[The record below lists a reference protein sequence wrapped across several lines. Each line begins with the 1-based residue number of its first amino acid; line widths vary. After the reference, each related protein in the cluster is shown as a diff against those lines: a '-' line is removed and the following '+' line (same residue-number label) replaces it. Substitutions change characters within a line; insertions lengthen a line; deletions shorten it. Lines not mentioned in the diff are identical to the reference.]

1 MNFKK
6 IALSSV
12 LTVAFTT
19 TSFAAVSPEEAKKL
33 GNELTPMGAIKAGNK
48 DGSIPA
54 WTGSLNASS
63 KNMYASEK
71 PLFVIDASNYE
82 KYKANL
88 SEGEIALFKTYPKT
102 FKMPIYKSHRDVS
115 FSQLIYDRSKWNAS
129 NTITVNGIDGLRKYT
144 GGAPFPIPNNGA
156 EAMWN
161 ARVIHPHPIL
171 EGQMDDIAV
180 FASGSQSKRRQLQI
194 GEYPYAYDSNPVGKV
209 DEEISVYAAYVFVDM
224 LEPKQQKGQMTI
236 VHEPL
241 DNITH
246 SRNAWVYIPGT
257 RRVRRAPTVG
267 FDTPDGP
274 GGLMTVDDNMG
285 FNGAFERY
293 EWKLLGKKEIYIPY
307 NNYKF
312 DSTDVKLK
320 DLLTTFHPNPEYMR
334 YEKHRVWVVEAT
346 LKANARHLYSKRR
359 FYIDEDTLQVAL
371 IDSYDGRGGLWR
383 VGMINAVYEP
393 EVKGAITR
401 AVIFHDLDKQA
412 YIASRLVNETGKPDY
427 KGKPKGANFYTPK
440 KLRKLGKR

>member
-12 LTVAFTT
+12 LAASFSVS
-19 TSFAAVSPEEAKKL
+19 SFAAVSPEEANKL
-33 GNELTPMGAIKAGNK
+33 GADLTPMGATKAGNA

-63 KNMYASEK
+63 NNPYAAEK
-71 PLFVIDASNYE
+71 PLFVIDASNKD
-82 KYKANL
+82 KYKDNL
-88 SEGEIALFKTYPKT
+88 SAGQLALLEAYPNT
-102 FKMPIYKSHRDVS
+102 FKIPVYPSHRDVS
-115 FSQLIYDRSKWNAS
+115 YSQLVYDRTKWNAT
-129 NTITVNGIDGLRKYT
+129 NTVTVNGIDGLRKYT
-144 GGAPFPIPNNGA
+144 GGAPFPIPQNGA

-180 FASGSQSKRRQLQI
+180 FAGGNQSKRRQLQI
-194 GEYPYAYDSNPVGKV
+194 GEYPYAYADNAIGKV
-209 DEEISVYAAYVFVDM
+209 DEEISVYAGYVFVDM
-224 LEPKQQKGQMTI
+224 LEPKKQKGQMTI

-246 SRNAWVYIPGT
+246 TRNAWVYIPGT

-293 EWKLLGKKEIYIPY
+293 DWKLVGKKEIYIPY

-312 DSTDVKLK
+312 DSSDVKLE
-320 DLLTTFHPNPEYMR
+320 DLLTINHPNPEFMR
-334 YEKHRVWVVEAT
+334 YEKHRVWVVEAD
-346 LKANARHLYSKRR
+346 LKSGARHLYSKRR
-359 FYIDEDTLQVAL
+359 FYIDEDTLQIAL

-383 VGMINAVYEP
+383 VGMINSIYEP
-393 EVKGAITR
+393 EVEGAITR

-427 KGKPKGANFYTPK
+427 KGKPKGAKFYTPK